1 MDLKEMAAREAVKY
15 VEDGMVVGLGSGS
28 TANKAIQL
36 IGQKVKEEGIEIIG
50 IPTSTASDLLG
61 RAVGI
66 RMGELDDHPQVDLTI
81 DGADE
86 VDPSLNLVKGL
97 GGALVRE
104 KIVAASSRVEMIVI
118 DDSKMVDR
126 LCQRAPLPVEIVT
139 YSSKSTMRKLAALG
153 CVPELRM
160 AENERFISDNLNYI
174 VHCKF
179 ERIDDPKAMEAEIGM
194 IPGVVDSGLFI
205 GLASKVIVASAE
217 GVRILE
223 RAERSYGEVTSATSR
238 SP

>member
-36 IGQKVKEEGIEIIG
+36 IGQKVKEEGIGIIG

-66 RMGELDDHPQVDLTI
+66 HMGELDDHPQVDLTI

-118 DDSKMVDR
+118 DDSKMVDH
-126 LCQRAPLPVEIVT
+126 LCQTVPLPVEIVT

-153 CVPELRM
+153 CVPELR
-160 AENERFISDNLNYI
+160 
-174 VHCKF
+174 
-179 ERIDDPKAMEAEIGM
+179 
-194 IPGVVDSGLFI
+194 
-205 GLASKVIVASAE
+205 
-217 GVRILE
+217 
-223 RAERSYGEVTSATSR
+223 
-238 SP
+238 

>member
-1 MDLKEMAAREAVKY
+1 MMDLKEMAAREAVKY

-36 IGQKVKEEGIEIIG
+36 IGQKVKEEGIGIIG

-118 DDSKMVDR
+118 DDSKMVNH
-126 LCQRAPLPVEIVT
+126 LCQKAPLPVEIIK

-160 AENERFISDNLNYI
+160 AEDEPFISDNLNYI

-179 ERIDDPKAMEAEIGM
+179 ERIDDPRAMEAEIGM

-223 RAERSYGEVTSATSR
+223 RAERSYE
-238 SP
+238 

>member
-1 MDLKEMAAREAVKY
+1 MMDLKEMAAREAVKY

-36 IGQKVKEEGIEIIG
+36 IGQKVKEEGIGIIG

-66 RMGELDDHPQVDLTI
+66 RIGELDDHPQVDLTI

-118 DDSKMVDR
+118 DDSKMVNH
-126 LCQRAPLPVEIVT
+126 LCQKAPLPVEIIK
-139 YSSKSTMRKLAALG
+139 YSRKSTMRKLAALG

-160 AENERFISDNLNYI
+160 AEDEPFISDNLNYI

-179 ERIDDPKAMEAEIGM
+179 ERIDDPRAMEAEVGM

-223 RAERSYGEVTSATSR
+223 RAERSYE
-238 SP
+238 

>member
-36 IGQKVKEEGIEIIG
+36 IGEKVKEEGIEIIG
-50 IPTSTASDLLG
+50 IPTSIASDLLG

-66 RMGELDDHPQVDLTI
+66 HVGELDDHPHVDLTI

-86 VDPSLNLVKGL
+86 FDSKLNLVKGL

-104 KIVAASSRVEMIVI
+104 KMVASSSSVELIVV
-118 DDSKMVDR
+118 DTSKEVDF
-126 LCQRAPLPVEIVT
+126 LCQKAPLPVEIVM
-139 YSSKSTMRKLAALG
+139 YSHKSTMRKLAALG

-160 AENERFISDNLNYI
+160 ADDRPFMSDNGNYI
-174 VHCKF
+174 VHCGF
-179 ERIDDPKAMEAEIGM
+179 ERIDDPREMEATIAL
-194 IPGVVDSGLFI
+194 IPGVVDSGLFVD
-205 GLASKVIVASAE
+205 LASKIIVASE
-217 GVRILE
+217 DGIRILE
-223 RAERSYGEVTSATSR
+223 REERPPQGEV
-238 SP
+238 

>member
-50 IPTSTASDLLG
+50 VPTSTASDLLG

-66 RMGELDDHPQVDLTI
+66 RIGELDDHPQVDLTI

-126 LCQRAPLPVEIVT
+126 LCQKAPLPVEIIK

-160 AENERFISDNLNYI
+160 AEDEPFISDNLNYI

-179 ERIDDPKAMEAEIGM
+179 ERIDDPRAMETEIGM

-223 RAERSYGEVTSATSR
+223 RAERSYE
-238 SP
+238 

>member
-36 IGQKVKEEGIEIIG
+36 IGQKVKEEEIEIIG

-86 VDPSLNLVKGL
+86 VDPNLNLVKGL

-126 LCQRAPLPVEIVT
+126 LCQKAPLPVEIVT
-139 YSSKSTMRKLAALG
+139 YSRKSTMRKLAALG

-160 AENERFISDNLNYI
+160 AEDEPFLSDNLNYI
-174 VHCKF
+174 VHCRF
-179 ERIDDPKAMEAEIGM
+179 ERIDDPRAMEAEIGM

-223 RAERSYGEVTSATSR
+223 RAERSYE
-238 SP
+238 

>member
-15 VEDGMVVGLGSGS
+15 VEDGMVVGRGSGS

-36 IGQKVKEEGIEIIG
+36 IGQKVKEEGIGIIG

-66 RMGELDDHPQVDLTI
+66 RIGELDDHPQVDLTI

-126 LCQRAPLPVEIVT
+126 LCQKAPLPVEIIK

-160 AENERFISDNLNYI
+160 AEDEPFISDNLNYI

-179 ERIDDPKAMEAEIGM
+179 ERIDDPRAMEAEIGM

-223 RAERSYGEVTSATSR
+223 RAERSYEQ
-238 SP
+238 

>member
-1 MDLKEMAAREAVKY
+1 MMDLKEMAAREAVKY

-36 IGQKVKEEGIEIIG
+36 IGQKVKEEGIGIIG

-118 DDSKMVDR
+118 DDSKMVNH
-126 LCQRAPLPVEIVT
+126 LCQKAPLPVEIIK
-139 YSSKSTMRKLAALG
+139 YSRKSTMRKLAALG

-160 AENERFISDNLNYI
+160 AEDEPFISDNLNYI

-179 ERIDDPKAMEAEIGM
+179 ERIDDPRAMEAEIGM

-223 RAERSYGEVTSATSR
+223 RAERSYE
-238 SP
+238 

>member
-36 IGQKVKEEGIEIIG
+36 IGQKVKEEGIGIIG

-118 DDSKMVDR
+118 DDSKMVDH
-126 LCQRAPLPVEIVT
+126 LCQKAPLPVEIVK

-160 AENERFISDNLNYI
+160 AENEPFISDNLNYI

-179 ERIDDPKAMEAEIGM
+179 ERIDDPRAMEAEIGM

-223 RAERSYGEVTSATSR
+223 RAERSYE
-238 SP
+238 

>member
-1 MDLKEMAAREAVKY
+1 MELKEMAAREAVKY
-15 VEDGMVVGLGSGS
+15 VEDGMVIGLGSGS

-36 IGQKVKEEGIEIIG
+36 VGQKVKEEGIEIIG

-118 DDSKMVDR
+118 DDSKMVDH
-126 LCQRAPLPVEIVT
+126 LCQKAPLPVEIIK

-160 AENERFISDNLNYI
+160 AEDEPFISDNLNYI

-179 ERIDDPKAMEAEIGM
+179 ERIDDPRAMEAEIGM

-223 RAERSYGEVTSATSR
+223 RAERSYE
-238 SP
+238 

>member
-1 MDLKEMAAREAVKY
+1 MDLKEMAAREAVRY

-36 IGQKVKEEGIEIIG
+36 IGQKVKEEGIGIIG

-66 RMGELDDHPQVDLTI
+66 HMGELDDHPQVDLTI

-118 DDSKMVDR
+118 DDSKMVDH
-126 LCQRAPLPVEIVT
+126 LCQTVPLPVEIVT

-153 CVPELRM
+153 CAPELRM
-160 AENERFISDNLNYI
+160 AENEPFISDNLNYI

-179 ERIDDPKAMEAEIGM
+179 DRIDDPRAMEAEIGM

-223 RAERSYGEVTSATSR
+223 RAERSYEE
-238 SP
+238 

>member
-36 IGQKVKEEGIEIIG
+36 IGQKVKEEGIGIIG

-118 DDSKMVDR
+118 DDSKMVNH
-126 LCQRAPLPVEIVT
+126 LCQKAPLPVEIIK

-160 AENERFISDNLNYI
+160 AENEPFISDNLNYI

-179 ERIDDPKAMEAEIGM
+179 ERIDDPRAMEAEIGM

-223 RAERSYGEVTSATSR
+223 RAERSYE
-238 SP
+238 

>member
-1 MDLKEMAAREAVKY
+1 VDLKELAAREAVRY

-66 RMGELDDHPQVDLTI
+66 HIGELDDHPQVDLTI

-86 VDPSLNLVKGL
+86 VDARLNLVKGL

-104 KIVAASSRVEMIVI
+104 KMVAASSLVEMIVV
-118 DDSKMVDR
+118 DDSMVDH
-126 LCQRAPLPVEIVT
+126 LCQKVPLPVEIVT
-139 YSSKSTMRKLAALG
+139 FSHRSTMRKLAVLG
-153 CVPELRM
+153 CTPQLRM
-160 AENERFISDNLNYI
+160 ADDKPFVSDNLNYI
-174 VHCKF
+174 VHCEF
-179 ERIDDPKAMEAEIGM
+179 ERIDDPREMEAEIGH
-194 IPGVVDSGLFI
+194 IPGVVDSGLFVD
-205 GLASKVIVASAE
+205 LASKVIVASAE
-217 GVRILE
+217 GIRILE
-223 RAERSYGEVTSATSR
+223 RSERTYEG
-238 SP
+238 

>member
-36 IGQKVKEEGIEIIG
+36 IGQKVKEEGIGIIG

-66 RMGELDDHPQVDLTI
+66 HMGELDDHPQVDLTI

-118 DDSKMVDR
+118 DDSKMVDH
-126 LCQRAPLPVEIVT
+126 LCQKAPLPVEIIK
-139 YSSKSTMRKLAALG
+139 YSSKSTMRKLAALDW
-153 CVPELRM
+153 VPELRM
-160 AENERFISDNLNYI
+160 AEDEHFISDNLNYI
-174 VHCKF
+174 VHGKF
-179 ERIDDPKAMEAEIGM
+179 ERIDDPRAMEAEIGM

-223 RAERSYGEVTSATSR
+223 RAERSYE
-238 SP
+238 

>member
-36 IGQKVKEEGIEIIG
+36 IGQKVKEEGIGIIG

-66 RMGELDDHPQVDLTI
+66 RIGELDDHPQVDLTI

-126 LCQRAPLPVEIVT
+126 LCQKAPLPVEIIK

-160 AENERFISDNLNYI
+160 AEDEPFISDNLNYI

-179 ERIDDPKAMEAEIGM
+179 ERIDDPRAMEAEIGM

-223 RAERSYGEVTSATSR
+223 RAERSYE
-238 SP
+238 

>member
-36 IGQKVKEEGIEIIG
+36 VGQKVKEEGIEIIG

-66 RMGELDDHPQVDLTI
+66 HMGELDDHPQVDLTI

-118 DDSKMVDR
+118 DDSKMVDH
-126 LCQRAPLPVEIVT
+126 LCQTVPLPVEIVT

-160 AENERFISDNLNYI
+160 AENEPFISDNLNYI
-174 VHCKF
+174 VHCRF
-179 ERIDDPKAMEAEIGM
+179 ERMDDPRAMEAEIGM

-223 RAERSYGEVTSATSR
+223 RAERSYEE
-238 SP
+238 